1 MVINKNIC
9 KVSVVGLG
17 MKTNSGVA
25 STMFSQLAKHNINI
39 HVISTSEIK
48 ISILIDDKYKELAI
62 RSLHDA
68 FKLDKI
74 KNS

>member
-1 MVINKNIC
+1 
-9 KVSVVGLG
+9 

-25 STMFSQLAKHNINI
+25 NTMFSQLAKHNINI

-62 RSLHDA
+62 RTLHDG
-68 FKLDKI
+68 FNLGKI
-74 KNS
+74 KKIIYGK